1 MRKLVAAA
9 ALFIATA
16 GLAHADVVADRE
28 AIMKG
33 LARSVGQ
40 LAPMV
45 KGAKPFDAAAASDA
59 LSQLNDYAQK
69 LDVDALFPKGSDT
82 GETEASPKIW
92 ENMADFKARNEK
104 FKTDVAA
111 AVAAKPQDLDS
122 LKAQFQVISANCGS
136 CHQQF
141 RVKKN

>member
-1 MRKLVAAA
+1 MRKLVYIT
-9 ALFIATA
+9 ALLIAST
-16 GLAHADVVADRE
+16 GLARADVVADRE

-33 LARSVGQ
+33 LAKSVGQ

-69 LDVDALFPKGSDT
+69 LDVDALFPQGSDT
-82 GETEASPKIW
+82 AETEASPKIW
-92 ENMADFKARNEK
+92 ENIADFKAKTDK
-104 FKTDVAA
+104 FKADTAA

-122 LKAQFQVISANCGS
+122 LKAQFQTISANCSG